1 MVLFL
6 NQMMEDSEIVTF
18 GPQSSDENAAD
29 ETLQEQLPRG
39 SEMTERAAEAVKTEM
54 RRLTDEC
61 MNDFSN
67 KLEQMFNRFEQNEQN
82 RPILGRGQHSTPR
95 SNKCWSNS
103 VNNDADCNNSHA
115 ASIVQ
120 NSTGTRE
127 KVEINCKVKPQ
138 LYDGSDDLEEY
149 LTQFNL
155 LAELNN
161 WNTKTKALFLA
172 SSLNGVARAIL
183 NEISE
188 PERHCY
194 ESLVDALK
202 SRFGSANRS
211 EVFRA
216 ELQTRVRFRN
226 ETLPELAQAIKKL
239 TRRAYPGTSPVVR
252 DTLALDYFIDAIPE
266 TEIRLRLREIGP
278 KTISEAENIAVRLE
292 ALRVADRQ
300 KGKSVRTAEAVVEGN
315 DRNELQEIRKSLK
328 SLQNDVSS
336 LKKNE
341 SSGNFRNGNFNKR
354 QNNGQNNFGNFRHN
368 PNFKRSENDQ
378 GSSSRVGTRQNP
390 RGPTQ

>member
-1 MVLFL
+1 MD
-6 NQMMEDSEIVTF
+6 DSEIVTF
-18 GPQSSDENAAD
+18 GPQPEDKNVAD
-29 ETLQEQLPRG
+29 ETLPEQVLRE
-39 SEMTERAAEAVKTEM
+39 SEMTERAVAAAKTEM
-54 RRLTDEC
+54 RRMTDEC
-61 MNDFSN
+61 INDFSN
-67 KLEQMFNRFEQNEQN
+67 KLELMLNRFEQSEQN

-95 SNKCWSNS
+95 PKCLSTS
-103 VNNDADCNNSHA
+103 VENEADCNNSHV

-120 NSTGTRE
+120 NGTRE
-127 KVEINCKVKPQ
+127 KTEIICKVKPQ

-155 LAELNN
+155 LVELNN
-161 WNTKTKALFLA
+161 WNSKTKALFLA

-188 PERHCY
+188 PERHSY
-194 ESLVDALK
+194 DSLVDALK
-202 SRFGSANRS
+202 SRFGSVNRS

-300 KGKSVRTAEAVVEGN
+300 KGKSVRTAEAVHEGN
-315 DRNELQEIRKSLK
+315 NNNELQEIRKSLK
-328 SLQNDVSS
+328 SLQHDVTS
-336 LKKNE
+336 LKNNE
-341 SSGNFRNGNFNKR
+341 NFRNFRNVNFNGR
-354 QNNGQNNFGNFRHN
+354 PNNNQNNFGNFRPN
-368 PNFKRSENDQ
+368 SNFKRSENDQ
-378 GSSSRVGTRQNP
+378 RSSPRAGTRQNQ